1 MSRPLSSRRAAAV
14 LACLAASA
22 SVTACTGTKASAAK
36 PTARVVASATPSSS
50 PSPSASPP
58 PAAPLAQL
66 PRGGRSI
73 FPRYLVVAHYGTA
86 GTGALGV
93 LGEGSPEQAGRRLLA
108 AAAPFAKASGR
119 PVLPA
124 FELIASIAQRAP
136 GADGSYSTYISDADV
151 ARYLAAARRVK
162 AVLVLDLQPGRADF
176 LSQARHFEK
185 FLRQP
190 DVGLALDPEW
200 KLTPTQVPLRQIGAT
215 DAASINAV
223 SSWLA
228 GITLR
233 ARLPEKLFVVHQFRA
248 FMIPDR
254 ARVVDRPGLATVI
267 HLDGFG
273 TQRVKREVYAALAVR
288 TGPLHNG
295 LKLFIDEDTRMFT
308 PAEAMAIRPRP
319 ELITYQ

>member
-1 MSRPLSSRRAAAV
+1 MTRLRTAA
-14 LACLAASA
+14 LLTCLAAA
-22 SVTACTGTKASAAK
+22 SACTGTHASAARPVGTALAS
-36 PTARVVASATPSSS
+36 PTASPSAAPPSPR
-50 PSPSASPP
+50 PSPSAR
-58 PAAPLAQL
+58 PLAQL
-66 PRGGRSI
+66 PRGGRTI

-108 AAAPFAKASGR
+108 AAAPFSAASGR

-124 FELIASIAQRAP
+124 FELIASIAQRSP
-136 GADGSYSTYISDADV
+136 GPDGSYSTYLSDADV

-176 LSQARHFEK
+176 LTQARHFAR

-200 KLTPTQVPLRQIGAT
+200 KLTRTQVPLRQIGAT

-223 SSWLA
+223 SSYLA
-228 GITLR
+228 TLTLR

-254 ARVVDRPGLATVI
+254 ERVMARPGLATVI

-288 TGPLHNG
+288 HGPLHNG
-295 LKLFIDEDTRMFT
+295 LKLFIDEDTRMLS
-308 PAEAMAIRPRP
+308 PAEAMAVRPRP